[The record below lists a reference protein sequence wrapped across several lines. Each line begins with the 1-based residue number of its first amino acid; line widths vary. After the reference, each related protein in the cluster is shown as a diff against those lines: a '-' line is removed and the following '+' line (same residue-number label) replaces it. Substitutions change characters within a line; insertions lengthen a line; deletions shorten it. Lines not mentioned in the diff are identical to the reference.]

1 MTPKTLTNLSRRER
15 QIMDAV
21 YRLGRA
27 TATDVLAQIPDP
39 PSYSAVRAMLRV
51 LENKGHLRHVLEGK
65 SYVYFPTLAR
75 TRASKS
81 ALQNML
87 RTFFDGSTEKAVAA
101 LLDISRAE
109 LTDEEFVRLSRLIDQ
124 ARQEGR

>member
-1 MTPKTLTNLSRRER
+1 MSGNLHAVLTRRER

-21 YRLGRA
+21 YSLGRA
-27 TATDVLAQIPDP
+27 TTTDVLAQIPDP
-39 PSYSAVRAMLRV
+39 PSYSAVRAMLRI

-65 SYVYFPTLAR
+65 SYVYLPTLAR
-75 TRASKS
+75 TRASRS

-87 RTFFDGSTEKAVAA
+87 KTFFDGSTEKAVAA
-101 LLDISRAE
+101 LLDMSRAD
-109 LTDEEFVRLSRLIDQ
+109 LTDDEFARLSRLIDD

>member
-1 MTPKTLTNLSRRER
+1 
-15 QIMDAV
+15 MDVV

-39 PSYSAVRAMLRV
+39 PSYSAVRAMLRI

-65 SYVYFPTLAR
+65 SYVYLPTLAR
-75 TRASKS
+75 TRASRS
-81 ALQNML
+81 ALRNML
-87 RTFFDGSTEKAVAA
+87 QTFFDGSTEKAVAA
-101 LLDISRAE
+101 LLDISRAD
-109 LTDEEFVRLSRLIDQ
+109 LTDEEFVRLSDLIDQ

>member
-1 MTPKTLTNLSRRER
+1 LKTPTLTHLSRRER
-15 QIMDAV
+15 QIMDVV

-27 TATDVLAQIPDP
+27 TATEVLAQMPEP

-65 SYVYFPTLAR
+65 SYVYLPTLAR
-75 TRASKS
+75 TRASRS
-81 ALQNML
+81 ALRNML
-87 RTFFDGSTEKAVAA
+87 QTFFDGSTEKAVAA
-101 LLDISRAE
+101 LLDLSRAD
-109 LTDEEFVRLSRLIDQ
+109 LTDDEFARLSNLIDN

>member
-1 MTPKTLTNLSRRER
+1 LKKEKLLNLSRRER

-21 YRLGRA
+21 YRLGPA
-27 TATDVLAQIPDP
+27 TAAEVLAHIPDP

-65 SYVYFPTLAR
+65 SYVYLPTLPR
-75 TRASKS
+75 LRASRS

-87 RTFFDGSTEKAVAA
+87 KTFFDGSAEKAVAA
-101 LLDISRAE
+101 LIDISRSE
-109 LTDEEFVRLSRLIDQ
+109 LSEDELERLSRLIEQ